1 MFTTANPNQPW
12 SQIGLKLLIGAFVAT
27 AILSVMDGVIR
38 GPIEASYFSDS
49 PTGHAN
55 FLMIATWI
63 VDFRY
68 LAEQAIFAAAVI
80 FVGAKFIE
88 TRTVFTVGFD
98 KRDASKISL
107 KGPDADN
114 IVWIG
119 HRYATAMEAETV
131 AEAFAERLKESA
143 A

>member
-1 MFTTANPNQPW
+1 
-12 SQIGLKLLIGAFVAT
+12 
-27 AILSVMDGVIR
+27 
-38 GPIEASYFSDS
+38 
-49 PTGHAN
+49 
-55 FLMIATWI
+55 
-63 VDFRY
+63 VDIRY
-68 LAEQAIFAAAVI
+68 LADQAVYASTIF
-80 FVGAKFIE
+80 FVGAKFFE
-88 TRTVFTVGFD
+88 TRSIFTIGFD
-98 KRDASKISL
+98 KQDVAKISL

>member
-1 MFTTANPNQPW
+1 MFTTANPNRPW
-12 SQIGLKLLIGAFVAT
+12 SQIGLKLLIGTLVAT
-27 AILSVMDGVIR
+27 AILAIIDGVMK
-38 GPIEASYFSDS
+38 GPLEAAYFADS
-49 PTGHAN
+49 QTERAK

-68 LAEQAIFAAAVI
+68 LTEQAILAAAVI

-88 TRTVFTVGFD
+88 TRTVFTIGFD
-98 KRDASKISL
+98 KQDVSKISL

-114 IVWIG
+114 VVWIG

>member
-1 MFTTANPNQPW
+1 MFTPSNPSRPW
-12 SQIGLKLLIGAFVAT
+12 SQIGLRALIGAIIASV
-27 AILSVMDGVIR
+27 ILAALEGIWK
-38 GPIEASYFSDS
+38 GPVEASDWALSAS
-49 PTGHAN
+49 GHVSII
-55 FLMIATWI
+55 MIAVWI
-63 VDFRY
+63 VDLRF
-68 LAEQAIFAAAVI
+68 LAEQAIYAATVF
-80 FVGAKFIE
+80 FVGAKFFE
-88 TRTVFTVGFD
+88 TRSVFTIGFD
-98 KRDASKISL
+98 KQDAAKISL

>member
-1 MFTTANPNQPW
+1 MFTPSSPSRPW
-12 SQIGLKLLIGAFVAT
+12 SQIGLRVLIWAIVASVV
-27 AILSVMDGVIR
+27 LSALDGIVK
-38 GPIEASYFSDS
+38 GPVEASDWALSS
-49 PTGHAN
+49 SGRVSII
-55 FLMIATWI
+55 MIATWI
-63 VDFRY
+63 VDIRY
-68 LAEQAIFAAAVI
+68 LADQAVYASTIF
-80 FVGAKFIE
+80 FVGAKFFE
-88 TRTVFTVGFD
+88 TRSIFTIGFD
-98 KRDASKISL
+98 KQDVAKISL